1 MGEQIMTDSEIDSL
15 ATKIAQRIVSPRWLK
30 LTAAIKYSGYGR
42 AQLLNLVNKGLIK
55 GYQDPD
61 SKRGDWI
68 FDKRS
73 IDEYRLSHLASERYK
88 VLSIINSLKA
98 V

>member
-1 MGEQIMTDSEIDSL
+1 MEPIFTDSQIDSL
-15 ATKIAQRIVSPRWLK
+15 ATKIAQRIVTPRWLK

-42 AQLLNLVNKGLIK
+42 VALLNLANEGLIK
-55 GYQDPD
+55 AYQDPD
-61 SKRGDWI
+61 SKRGDWV

-73 IDEYRLSHLASERYK
+73 IDEYRLSHLVSERHK
-88 VLSIINSLKA
+88 ALSIIKSLKA